1 MGTAFQSSK
10 ELTLLVQVTSSDD
23 FLTIKVKEDAKFLKF
38 REMIEKES
46 KIPLGNQ
53 KIIHNNKVLEL
64 VNDEKLEKLG
74 IKDNDMFLLEKVQS
88 QSL

>member
-64 VNDEKLEKLG
+64 VNDEKLDKLG
-74 IKDNDMFLLEKVQS
+74 IKDNDMFLLEKVHS

>member
-64 VNDEKLEKLG
+64 VNDEKLDKLG
-74 IKDNDMFLLEKVQS
+74 IKDNDMFLLEKV
-88 QSL
+88 